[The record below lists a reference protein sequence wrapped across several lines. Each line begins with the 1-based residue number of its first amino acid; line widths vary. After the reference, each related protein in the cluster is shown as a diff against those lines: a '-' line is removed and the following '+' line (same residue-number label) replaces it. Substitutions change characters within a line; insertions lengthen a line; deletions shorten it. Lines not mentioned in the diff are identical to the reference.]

1 MSTTDTPEAQPPT
14 WDDALAHAEVLREQG
29 VKVSINEHWMSIE
42 IFGTN
47 GKYHDPDDGTPAY
60 QAFYRDGKPKVIGH
74 FANGKYND
82 PDDGTPAYQD
92 FYRDGTTEWIS
103 HWTNGKRHD
112 PADGIPA
119 RQDFYS
125 DGSQKVVEHWT
136 NGRLVSE
143 ERFPP
148 EG

>member
-1 MSTTDTPEAQPPT
+1 MMNGPAVKAPT
-14 WDDALAHAEVLREQG
+14 WDEALAHAEVLREQG
-29 VKVSINEHWMSIE
+29 VNVRIDERYRVIE
-42 IFGTN
+42 IRGDN
-47 GKYHDPDDGTPAY
+47 GKRHDPADGTPAW
-60 QAFYRDGKPKVIGH
+60 QGFYPS
-74 FANGKYND
+74 
-82 PDDGTPAYQD
+82 
-92 FYRDGTTEWIS
+92 GTTEWIS

>member
-1 MSTTDTPEAQPPT
+1 MMNGPAVKAPT
-14 WDDALAHAEVLREQG
+14 WDEALAHAEVLREQG

-47 GKYHDPDDGTPAY
+47 GKYH
-60 QAFYRDGKPKVIGH
+60 
-74 FANGKYND
+74 D

-125 DGSQKVVEHWT
+125 DGSQKMVEHWT